1 MLEVTKAIL
10 DKVKGIALTADM
22 HSEAESK
29 GMAFSAYLENLLAEK
44 GIVSDFHG
52 KTNSDRQRAKA
63 IARAQGKEAGVS
75 AFDLFM
81 KANDGSFND
90 TVAKWITTPN
100 LNVLFPEYFAN
111 RLYVGAMASSLVPYF
126 CTQRIT
132 VDGFKFES
140 PTLESPTRDKRMRKI
155 AHGAEIPTVNIK
167 VGTESVAIPKFAIG
181 VEMTYE
187 QMRYQRLDFLGV
199 TLRQIGLQ
207 LGVDQT
213 EEFLYTVGNGDGNS
227 NGLQSGNI
235 KNVKTTNV
243 IAKVD
248 LFTFWRALSDG
259 YQINVYVGSKANM
272 ILVDDLVTSL
282 TNPEA
287 QLAAVQ
293 TEQRRKIPAGYEWN
307 GSMYYNSSVVTDH
320 LQGWDRDNTGVYVTN
335 DNVMLSESE
344 RIVRSQKVLT
354 TAAMYG
360 CFRINDK
367 NSIGALNI
375 TL

>member
-10 DKVKGIALTADM
+10 DKVKGITLTADM
-22 HSEAESK
+22 HSEAEAK
-29 GMAFSAYLENLLAEK
+29 GMAFGKYLEELLVSK
-44 GIVSDFHG
+44 GIESDYAG
-52 KTNSDRQRAKA
+52 ASNSDRQRSKA
-63 IARAQGKEAGVS
+63 IARAQGKEVGVS

-81 KANDGSFND
+81 KANGGSFSD
-90 TVAKWITTPN
+90 QVAKWIATPN

-126 CTQRIT
+126 CTQRLTI
-132 VDGFKFES
+132 DGFKFES
-140 PTLESPTRDKRMRKI
+140 PTLESPTRDKRLRKI
-155 AHGAEIPTVNIK
+155 AHGVDIPTVNIK
-167 VGTESVAIPKFAIG
+167 VGTESVNIPKYAVG

-207 LGVDQT
+207 LGVDET
-213 EEFLYTVGNGDGNS
+213 EEFLYAVGSGDGNS

-235 KNVKTTNV
+235 KNVATTNV
-243 IAKVD
+243 IAKKD
-248 LFTFWRALSDG
+248 LFTFWRALPDG
-259 YQINVYVGSKANM
+259 YQMNVYVGAKAHM
-272 ILVDDLVTSL
+272 ILVDDVVTSL

-307 GSMYYNSSVVTDH
+307 GTMYYGGSAVTDH

-344 RIVRSQKVLT
+344 RIIRSQKVLT

-360 CFRINDK
+360 TFRINDK

>member
-10 DKVKGIALTADM
+10 DKVKEITLTADM
-22 HSEAESK
+22 HSEAEAK
-29 GMAFSAYLENLLAEK
+29 GMAFGKYLEELLVSK
-44 GIVSDFHG
+44 GIESDYAG
-52 KTNSDRQRAKA
+52 ASNSDRQRSKA
-63 IARAQGKEAGVS
+63 IARAQGKEVGVS

-81 KANDGSFND
+81 KANGGSFSD
-90 TVAKWITTPN
+90 QVAKWIATPN

-126 CTQRIT
+126 CTQRLTI
-132 VDGFKFES
+132 DGFKFES
-140 PTLESPTRDKRMRKI
+140 PTLESPTRDKRLRKI
-155 AHGAEIPTVNIK
+155 AHGVEIPTVNIK
-167 VGTESVAIPKFAIG
+167 VGTESVNIPKYAIG

-207 LGVDQT
+207 LGVDET
-213 EEFLYTVGNGDGNS
+213 EEFLYAVGSGDGNS

-235 KNVKTTNV
+235 KNVATTNV
-243 IAKVD
+243 IAKKD
-248 LFTFWRALSDG
+248 LFTFWRALPDG
-259 YQINVYVGSKANM
+259 YQMNVYVGAKAHM
-272 ILVDDLVTSL
+272 ILVDDVVTSL

-307 GSMYYNSSVVTDH
+307 GTMYYGGSAVTDH

-344 RIVRSQKVLT
+344 RIIRSQKVLT

-360 CFRINDK
+360 TFRINDK